1 MQESEKNKLQG
12 IVVFLK
18 TNEGSKSE
26 ALVPFLY
33 RGKEVPPQKILLKND
48 NPFENNGF
56 ASYDGKTV
64 ELSGS
69 TALSGTFIADEITV
83 SENQK

>member
-1 MQESEKNKLQG
+1 MQESEKSKLQG
-12 IVVFLK
+12 VVMFLK

-26 ALVPFLY
+26 ALMPFLY
-33 RGKEVPPQKILLKND
+33 RGRDIPPQKILLKND

-56 ASYDGKTV
+56 ASYDGKLV

-69 TALSGTFIADEITV
+69 TALSGTFIVDEIAV
-83 SENQK
+83 PENQK